1 MNTIEWKDGK
11 VRLLDQTQLPARQVT
26 LEIDD
31 YHDMIEAI
39 QSLRVRGAPA
49 LGVAAAYAMVLAAAA
64 IKTSDRDSFHEAF
77 RRATK
82 EIVAARPTAV
92 NMAWA
97 ADRMLEAI
105 ATDVAVGDVPSVL
118 LSKARLLHEEDIQAN
133 RRLGAHGAALI
144 PDHAVV
150 LTHCNAGSLATAG
163 YGTALGVI
171 RGAREAG
178 KTIRVM
184 ATETRPLLQGAR
196 LTTWELLQDGFDVTL
211 ITDSMAGHFLKSR
224 EIACVVVGADRIA
237 MNGDVANKIGT
248 YTIAV
253 LAKENGVPF
262 YVAAPTST
270 IDHARA
276 TGDEIPIEQ
285 RPAAEVMAFGG
296 VPTAP
301 EGVRVTNPAFDVTP
315 NRFISAI
322 ITEGGVVQAP
332 YRKGLE
338 RVLETFAS

>member
-1 MNTIEWKDGK
+1 MTTIEWNDGK

-49 LGVAAAYAMVLAAAA
+49 LGVATAYAMVLAAAA
-64 IKTSDRDSFHEAF
+64 IKTSDRDAFLEAL
-77 RRATK
+77 RGATR

-105 ATDVAVGDVPSVL
+105 ATDVAVRDIASIL
-118 LSKARLLHEEDIQAN
+118 LSRAQLLHENDVQAN
-133 RRLGAHGAALI
+133 RRLGAYGAALI
-144 PDHAVV
+144 PDHATV

-211 ITDSMAGHFLKSR
+211 ITDSMAGHFLKSG

-237 MNGDVANKIGT
+237 LNGDVANKIGT
-248 YTIAV
+248 YAIAV
-253 LAKENGVPF
+253 LAKENGIPF
-262 YVAAPTST
+262 FVAAPTST
-270 IDHARA
+270 IDPTLA

-296 VPTAP
+296 VPIAP
-301 EGVRVTNPAFDVTP
+301 EGVRVANPAFDVTP
-315 NRFISAI
+315 NRFVSAI
-322 ITEGGVVQAP
+322 ITEGGVVKAP
-332 YRKGLE
+332 YREGLE
-338 RVLETFAS
+338 RVLEACAS